1 MANFRIRETGEVVSQ
16 GELRRRHWNT
26 SFPAVWDQGVF
37 EHIGI
42 DPIFAAPQPTNT
54 DPLKTVR
61 QNGVVQD
68 SNGNWVD
75 NYEIVD
81 MFADS
86 TVDGITTTKAQKEE
100 AFMAAR
106 NATQWTAV
114 RTSRDSFLKDT
125 DWVSIR
131 ATDTATPMSAEWAA
145 YRQALRDITTQTDPF
160 SITWPTKP
168 E

>member
-42 DPIFAAPQPTNT
+42 DPIFVSPQPENT

-68 SNGNWVD
+68 SNGNWVE
-75 NYEIVD
+75 NWEVVD
-81 MFADS
+81 MFADT
-86 TVDGITTTKAQKEE
+86 TVEGVTTTKAQHEE
-100 AFMAAR
+100 TFMAAR
-106 NATQWTAV
+106 SATQWTAV
-114 RTSRDSFLKDT
+114 RSDRDNRLKET

-131 ATDTATPMSAEWAA
+131 AADTATPMSAEWAA

-168 E
+168 

>member
-26 SFPAVWDQGVF
+26 SFPAVWNQDVF

-68 SNGNWVD
+68 SNGQWVD

-81 MFADS
+81 LFAD
-86 TVDGITTTKAQKEE
+86 TTIEGVTTTKAQHEE
-100 AFMAAR
+100 AYITAR
-106 NATQWTAV
+106 NATQWTAI
-114 RTSRDSFLKDT
+114 RSDRDNRLKDT

-131 ATDTATPMSAEWAA
+131 AADTATPMSAEWAT

-160 SITWPTKP
+160 SITWPTEP
-168 E
+168 

>member
-26 SFPAVWDQGVF
+26 SFPAVWNQDVF

-68 SNGNWVD
+68 SNGKWVD

-81 MFADS
+81 MFAD
-86 TVDGITTTKAQKEE
+86 TTDEGVTTTKAQHEE

-106 NATQWTAV
+106 SATQWTAI
-114 RTSRDSFLKDT
+114 RSERDRRLNET

-131 ATDTATPMSAEWAA
+131 AADTATPMSAEWAA

-168 E
+168 